1 MICTKCKKTIE
12 DDSVYCRFCGRKQIR
27 EKTSRKRSNGEGSVY
42 MRENGTWVACKTY
55 FVENADGTK
64 TRKRVTRS
72 GFKSEAQARK
82 FLPLLG
88 TEHDE
93 RKHIRAARPRT
104 MTLEKLVGLW
114 RDDYCRKKIA
124 EDKGDGWKST
134 LTCYT
139 SALKIFGDY
148 MGEAIADIDIDDLQD
163 ALSSSG
169 KGKRT
174 RQNAKI
180 AIGLVY
186 KFGIPRKMIPGG
198 IDLGQYL
205 YVGAG
210 QQTTRDHITADE
222 LARIE
227 AAIGVVP
234 YAEVVLCHCY
244 LGFRPSAFIDLRIE
258 DYNKAEG
265 YVRGGIKT
273 EAGKNRIVT
282 ISPKIAEYISQAVGS
297 RESGFIFQ
305 MSNGKSFSIKDY
317 RAAFYDVIAA
327 CGIDNPIVPE
337 TGAHRLSPHS
347 CRHTFITMAKAIAAP
362 DKDKMALAGHTQLA
376 THQHYQHVSVED
388 LRKITDMIYPQ

>member
-1 MICTKCKKTIE
+1 MLCTKCKKTIE

-104 MTLEKLVGLW
+104 VTLGKMIALW
-114 RDDYCRKKIA
+114 REDYAKKKTA
-124 EDKGDGWKST
+124 EDNGIAWKNT
-134 LTCYT
+134 LY
-139 SALKIFGDY
+139 SYIGSLKVFSDY
-148 MGEAIADIDIDDLQD
+148 METAIADIDVDDLQD
-163 ALSSSG
+163 ALSNCG

-174 RQNAKI
+174 RQNAKV
-180 AIGLVY
+180 ALNLVY
-186 KFGIPRKMIPGG
+186 KFGLPRKLIPGG
-198 IDLGQYL
+198 INLAQYL

-227 AAIGVVP
+227 AAIGEVP
-234 YAEVVLCHCY
+234 YAEVVYCHCY
-244 LGFRPSAFIDLRIE
+244 LGFRPSAFIALRIE
-258 DYNKAEG
+258 DYNAEEG

-273 EAGKNRIVT
+273 EASKNRIVT
-282 ISPKIAEYISQAVGS
+282 ISPKISEYVSQAVGS

-305 MSNGKSFSIKDY
+305 MSNGKGFSIKDY
-317 RAAFYDVIAA
+317 RAAFYDVIEA

-347 CRHTFITMAKAIAAP
+347 CRHTFITMAKAVAAP